1 MRSLFWMA
9 SEAWRRDPLV
19 GWWFSGFPFSQREL
33 ALFVWGRTE
42 GADVL
47 SELGRAVS
55 VERLGGQR
63 GQGNHGSLSW
73 AWLKTRTSPP
83 QNQETMGGVCSM
95 LLLNNLRKAYHLEK
109 TSISL
114 PDNGLSGRS
123 ILRVPFEAPARNWQS
138 RFWEQSCR

>member
-19 GWWFSGFPFSQREL
+19 GGWFITVFQKGTRP
-33 ALFVWGRTE
+33 FVWGRTE

-109 TSISL
+109 TSIFL

-123 ILRVPFEAPARNWQS
+123 ILRVPFEAPSRNLQS

>member
-1 MRSLFWMA
+1 MA

-19 GWWFSGFPFSQREL
+19 GGWFSGLPFSKREL

-63 GQGNHGSLSW
+63 SQGNHGSLSW
-73 AWLKTRTSPP
+73 EWLKIRTSPP
-83 QNQETMGGVCSM
+83 QNQETM
-95 LLLNNLRKAYHLEK
+95 HLFYA
-109 TSISL
+109 
-114 PDNGLSGRS
+114 
-123 ILRVPFEAPARNWQS
+123 PFEQP
-138 RFWEQSCR
+138 